1 VRGTNQCCFKKP
13 FSLRHVSNSR
23 RSTVIGG
30 VQFRCKSRLRNPPF
44 GAFDDAITE
53 CVIRASLQ
61 PGGVPKTGS
70 FYDTGTKAAAFH
82 PFAGPLS
89 RSKVSQVALRES
101 R

>member
-1 VRGTNQCCFKKP
+1 MINKRRIPSTLPG
-13 FSLRHVSNSR
+13 HVA
-23 RSTVIGG
+23 G
-30 VQFRCKSRLRNPPF
+30 VVS
-44 GAFDDAITE
+44 
-53 CVIRASLQ
+53 
-61 PGGVPKTGS
+61 KTGS